1 MKGKCINID
10 DNCPNFNKIVE
21 VPDDQDF
28 ICPKCGHPLY
38 EVEDSH
44 KGGISKKVLAIV
56 VAAIIVVISAVIILI
71 ASNRK
76 EEPVNVNDKKGHVD
90 LGDDTSG
97 NGNGAL
103 SPEEKG
109 GDTVYVELRGDTVY
123 VKDTIEVDRDTVYV
137 TEHDTVEIIKRLDTS
152 RPTLT
157 YSFGYYIGE
166 TSREGIP
173 EGEGRMYYTTRTPIA
188 THDLDKHFAE
198 NGDCFVGIWANGDIQ
213 SGTLFYQ
220 DGRMK
225 EKLIVGKR
233 PNPIDLEESF
243 QKYLEISQ

>member
-10 DNCPNFNKIVE
+10 DNCPNFNKIIE

-38 EVEDSH
+38 EIEGGH

-56 VAAIIVVISAVIILI
+56 VAAIIVVIAAAIIFI
-71 ASNRK
+71 AANRK
-76 EEPVNVNDKKGHVD
+76 EKGYGSN
-90 LGDDTSG
+90 LIENLCDDTTG
-97 NGNGAL
+97 NGKGSIL
-103 SPEEKG
+103 PGEKRG
-109 GDTVYVELRGDTVY
+109 GTE
-123 VKDTIEVDRDTVYV
+123 KDTIEVEGRDTVYV

-233 PNPIDLEESF
+233 PNPIDLEENF